1 MTAEKA
7 ERFLEENKS
16 IQRLL
21 TPTATYMVR
30 TSKYN
35 PNARSMNVASMKPG
49 SLLTAADNR
58 NIEAEKAALRTKI
71 AELQKVQ
78 DLFHLLAAVLV
89 RGNLIKVR

>member
-7 ERFLEENKS
+7 ECFLDENKS

-21 TPTATYMVR
+21 TPTAIYIVR

-35 PNARSMNVASMKPG
+35 ANARSMNVASMKPG

-58 NIEAEKAALRTKI
+58 NIEAEKATLRSKI
-71 AELQKVQ
+71 AELQKV
-78 DLFHLLAAVLV
+78 DLLLM
-89 RGNLIKVR
+89 GCCPCK